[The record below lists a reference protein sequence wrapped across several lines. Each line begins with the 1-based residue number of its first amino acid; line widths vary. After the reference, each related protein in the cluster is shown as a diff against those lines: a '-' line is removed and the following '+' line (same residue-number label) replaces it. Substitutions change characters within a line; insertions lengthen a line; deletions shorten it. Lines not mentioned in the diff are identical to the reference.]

1 MNIFNAL
8 MLIGKVVI
16 LISIIIIFSIV
27 NIKQKKLDKK
37 KQKYNNKP
45 EDEEFSIL
53 EGYTNKMKETANSGY
68 FDGTCKIKMNRPI
81 YLFFKL
87 LGYLLYGLNWLW
99 VNLLKDPISQ
109 LLKKSMGKYYVYV
122 QKTFSLIFKFYRL
135 IIKYSFKIIKI
146 TFKTIYRVIDVLF
159 RILFRILPTILKD
172 ILAYILAV
180 PFLIFSP
187 LYEFF
192 AKFGKY
198 FAFICW
204 SDTGFI
210 YDLTLFLGLTTFAV
224 TEIDI
229 DELEKSATLEEDIKT
244 SSTNTKKDG
253 ENSKDE
259 LKEDGEELN
268 EDGEELNE
276 ELNEDF

>member
-8 MLIGKVVI
+8 MLMGKVVI

-27 NIKQKKLDKK
+27 NIKQKQLDKK
-37 KQKYNNKP
+37 KKYNNKP
-45 EDEEFSIL
+45 EDEDFSIL

-68 FDGTCKIKMNRPI
+68 FDGTCKIKMSKPI
-81 YLFFKL
+81 YFFFKL

-99 VNLLKDPISQ
+99 VNLLKDPLSQ
-109 LLKKSMGKYYVYV
+109 LLEKAMGKYYVYV
-122 QKTFSLIFKFYRL
+122 QKTFLLIFKFYKL
-135 IIKYSFKIIKI
+135 IIKYSFKIIRL
-146 TFKTIYRVIDVLF
+146 TFKIIYNIIDILF

-204 SDTGFI
+204 SDTGFY
-210 YDLTLFLGLTTFAV
+210 YDLTLFLGLTTLAV

-229 DELEKSATLEEDIKT
+229 DELEKSATVEEDIKI
-244 SSTNTKKDG
+244 SSTNRKKEV

-259 LKEDGEELN
+259 LKEDGEELK
-268 EDGEELNE
+268 EDA
-276 ELNEDF
+276 EDF